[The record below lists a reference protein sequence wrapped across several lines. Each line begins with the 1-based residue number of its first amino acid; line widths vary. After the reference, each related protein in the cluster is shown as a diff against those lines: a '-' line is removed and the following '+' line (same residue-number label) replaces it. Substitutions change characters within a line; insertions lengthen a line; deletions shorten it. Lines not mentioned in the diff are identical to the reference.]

1 MATER
6 KTWQPNDKQKMFIE
20 TLKVMGSAPFRVI
33 KDYIFNNYGE
43 TIATGS
49 INVLTTKGM
58 VSSREEE
65 FDIETTTTYHYP
77 NGDLV
82 ETKASKKKEKVYFL
96 SNEEPKETKKAS
108 KTEKVVEEE
117 EIDDLELVDTTE

>member
-6 KTWQPNDKQKMFIE
+6 KVWTPNEKQKMFIE
-20 TLKVMGSAPFRVI
+20 TLKVLGTATFRVI

-49 INVLTTKGM
+49 INVLTTKQM
-58 VSSREEE
+58 VSSREET
-65 FDIETTTTYHYP
+65 FDVETTTIYHYP
-77 NGDLV
+77 TGDLV

-96 SNEEPKETKKAS
+96 SSEEPKEVKKAS
-108 KTEKVVEEE
+108 KTKKVVEEE
-117 EIDDLELVDTTE
+117 EIDDLDLVDTTE